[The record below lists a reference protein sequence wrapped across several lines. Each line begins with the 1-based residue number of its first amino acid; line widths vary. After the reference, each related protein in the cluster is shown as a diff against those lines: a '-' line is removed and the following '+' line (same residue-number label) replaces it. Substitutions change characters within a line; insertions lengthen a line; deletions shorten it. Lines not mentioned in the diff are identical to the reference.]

1 MKETLLII
9 ATLMS
14 FSQVYAQDWTDSE
27 ISQFIQGLNN
37 GFEVDY
43 SGLCLSE
50 YQKVTDLSQMVDG
63 RGENCNMGVYPFSM
77 SNLEFS
83 EKDKITNCH
92 YMILSVDDLPLPTQ
106 IKLSINS
113 QDSILPNNNS
123 YFVRLS
129 PGTDYDPKAPGGGNK
144 LPTESSLLRNF
155 RVKKGTNIDQCVKEV
170 YDKYFSNRLTVG
182 EVPVPD
188 DSFDKLSNTKKASLH
203 LADICYLHSIY
214 ASSPTIT
221 SSISGTMMTVTKTVD
236 FRALEKVINDAISS
250 DTKTEKETIDL
261 NNIAS
266 IESALGAALI
276 NHWSEIRNNALNPP
290 TITVDP
296 PVASLQTAFSEV
308 YGEGNYIFLDKFE
321 RIFEIKHDNEKPEV
335 KVEIVPLNKKQYDY
349 QSIKKPAEV
358 RFMGP
363 FRAGSLGRC
372 PSVNDESRGGA
383 KDSGTG
389 ATDSSGSS
397 GSTAVKE

>member
-14 FSQVYAQDWTDSE
+14 FSRVYAQDWNEAE

-63 RGENCNMGVYPFSM
+63 RGGKCNMGDYSFSI

-113 QDSILPNNNS
+113 QVSILPSNDG

-129 PGTDYDPKAPGGGNK
+129 PGTDFEQGVPGGGNK
-144 LPTESSLLRNF
+144 SPTESSLLRNF
-155 RVKKGTNIDQCVKEV
+155 RVKKGTDTEQCIKEV
-170 YDKYFSNRLTVG
+170 YDKYFSNKLTVG
-182 EVPVPD
+182 EVPVSS
-188 DSFDKLSNTKKASLH
+188 DSFDKLSYNQKASLH
-203 LADICYLHSIY
+203 LGDICYLHSIY
-214 ASSPTIT
+214 ASSPTTT

-236 FRALEKVINDAISS
+236 FRALETVIKDAIYS
-250 DTKTEKETIDL
+250 DPKKETIDL

-266 IESALGAALI
+266 IKSALGAALS
-276 NHWSEIRNNALNPP
+276 NHWSVIRNNALNPS
-290 TITVDP
+290 TIASDP
-296 PVASLQTAFSEV
+296 PIASLQTAFSEV
-308 YGEGNYIFLDKFE
+308 YGEGNYIFLDEFE
-321 RIFEIKHDNEKPEV
+321 RIFEIKDKDQHPEV
-335 KVEIVPLNKKQYDY
+335 TVEIVPLNQNQYY
-349 QSIKKPAEV
+349 YHAIKKPAKV

-363 FRAGSLGRC
+363 FLTGSLGRC
-372 PSVNDESRGGA
+372 PSVNDNSRGGA
-383 KDSGTG
+383 KDSGAS
-389 ATDSSGSS
+389 ATDSSVTS

>member
-14 FSQVYAQDWTDSE
+14 FSQVYAQDWNEAE

-43 SGLCLSE
+43 SGLCLSK

-63 RGENCNMGVYPFSM
+63 RGENCNMGDYPFSM

-106 IKLSINS
+106 IKLTINS
-113 QDSILPNNNS
+113 QVSTLPSNNS

-129 PGTDYDPKAPGGGNK
+129 PGTDFEQGVPGGGNK
-144 LPTESSLLRNF
+144 LPLNSSLLRNF
-155 RVKKGTNIDQCVKEV
+155 IVRKGTNIDQCVKEV
-170 YDKYFSNRLTVG
+170 YAKYFSNKLTLG
-182 EVPVPD
+182 DVPVSN
-188 DSFDKLSNTKKASLH
+188 DSLDNLSYNQKASLR
-203 LADICYLHSIY
+203 LGDICYLHSIY

-250 DTKTEKETIDL
+250 DPKKETIDL
-261 NNIAS
+261 NTTNFG
-266 IESALGAALI
+266 SALEAALS

-321 RIFEIKHDNEKPEV
+321 RIFEIKDEDEHPEV
-335 KVEIVPLNKKQYDY
+335 KVEIVPLNIKQYDY
-349 QSIKKPAEV
+349 KSIKKPAKV

-372 PSVNDESRGGA
+372 PSVNDEPRGGA
-383 KDSGTG
+383 KDSNTG
-389 ATDSSGSS
+389 STDSSGTS